1 MRKFSKVFAMLL
13 TLCLIF
19 GMLYTAAFAEEFS
32 ASKDLIPSDN
42 VENVARIDF
51 ESNPTGDTAYATTK
65 TSGLPDYSKYGWL
78 SKNGN
83 TIHDVVVATQT
94 GLDGVTT
101 NNYLRF
107 SRFLEGSSTEGSS
120 YWDCRMGIY
129 ENLTHQSE
137 DYSYAVADFDFG
149 CDEYEYVLNGEV
161 CYGSTVPEGATDV
174 SLNYPS
180 GIQLFMSVRP
190 GDDAKPAYNGAY
202 QQAFYLYI
210 LKNGNDHYLSGDE
223 FYQPENDI
231 LISNTAGVWNHITMV
246 FETDRENIANAMLR
260 YYYNGQLVVE
270 RLANTK
276 GPKYLN
282 FESIRFQFGSAVV
295 ASGEHYTF
303 CVDNLAVNYY
313 GLDYNSGPDVYG
325 IDDYY
330 IDPDHKSKN
339 ISDCADIVYNDSYT
353 YYGTMTP
360 YVAVV
365 QHDDDTANY
374 FYNTKK
380 ALAFIRDGDFV
391 TLKRDLL
398 DFMPNEGVKE
408 ITFITEDDAEFT
420 IAGDALDYY
429 KLQHTG
435 NRYTLN
441 LIEDTAID
449 LTWYDSQG
457 ENRQPVKVQKV
468 VPLFAPNA
476 ASYKLNIHGII
487 DKSDP
492 SNPKIEI
499 VDKWEWDM
507 NNDGISDG
515 KDLCSFTVAE
525 INELR
530 EKGFNKLSI
539 VPVFKEMELKYEVY
553 VPNAEG
559 ELEYFVPNNDYSLF
573 TDGSKIYEVIAGL
586 PEGCVANVVLYDEAA
601 LSSSIEIPEG
611 VTVNFDLNGKK
622 LSSDVNLF
630 VANDG
635 STLNLYSAVAGAEVE
650 SAAEVFKP
658 SAYADICTINVGEF
672 KKDTFETFSGDN
684 VKVIG
689 SSIVSPIQ
697 NSKIQCNALKICLNV
712 NGGEYVSTG
721 TAFIATTGAAYYI
734 NGATVI
740 SDTNA
745 INALKDAT
753 DVNITINN
761 SLVHASKFI
770 SDWNNKGCI
779 VSVEKS
785 IITGFAHE
793 ANVSLG
799 VYNKVV
805 YNDVGTIKVDGSNIP
820 VASDVLFAMA
830 SNNAKTDTVDIK
842 GEDVRLSYNVLTYPA
857 VIADEY
863 LADFAGAVE
872 VKWLDPDQNVYMT
885 SVWYADSTVT
895 KPEISFGIKKL
906 DNGWYN
912 RKYSDWIN
920 VTEGADKDSYIV
932 TEAVENKFAPEAN
945 IFLEDLDVKISLQIS
960 DTFGYNVYLPAIP
973 DENVQFVGFYVGGEK
988 VENGVFENV
997 TVDGEEGCIRFAGSI
1012 ALDKLVSDS
1021 ITIKYIAGDTE
1032 LCKENVVIDVIDYV
1046 KNVADAYEC
1055 GSAEC
1060 KVVFAMMNY
1069 KLETY
1074 KKAYNVENDDF
1085 TITIGDFFKYHEG
1098 ECTCLDVDAEEVE
1111 SATDYEAIAEQL
1123 VGFDYALE
1131 VNSDKNST
1139 AKYTFAVQ
1147 LKKDAGV
1154 TAINGKIA
1162 DETFGDADLVFVKS
1176 EYAEYIEY
1184 RAELDLAYANKLI
1197 SLTVSYGEEARVDV
1211 SFDLAGKIA
1220 DSKDPISVA
1229 LYVLSGA
1236 AYAEKQ

>member
-1 MRKFSKVFAMLL
+1 MRKFSKAFAIVL

-19 GMLYTAAFAEEFS
+19 GVLCTNTFAEELS
-32 ASKDLIPSDN
+32 ASKDLIPSDS

-51 ESNPTGDTAYATTK
+51 ESNPTGDTAYATNK
-65 TSGLPDYSKYGWL
+65 TSSLPVYSKYGWES
-78 SKNGN
+78 SKTSE
-83 TIHDVVVATQT
+83 TIHDVVVSTQT

-107 SRFLEGSSTEGSS
+107 RRLLEGSSTEGSAS
-120 YWDCRMGIY
+120 WECLMGIWDTP
-129 ENLTHQSE
+129 THISE
-137 DYSYAVADFDFG
+137 DYSYIVADFDFA

-161 CYGSTVPEGATDV
+161 CYGSTVPKGATDV

-180 GIQLFMSVRP
+180 GIQIDMNIRAGDKP
-190 GDDAKPAYNGAY
+190 GEFSGKTHQSPY
-202 QQAFYLYI
+202 YLYI
-210 LKNGNDHYLSGDE
+210 VKDGLNHYLSLNNKYESTEDV
-223 FYQPENDI
+223 
-231 LISNTAGVWNHITMV
+231 LISDKAGVWNHITIV
-246 FETDRENIANAMLR
+246 LETDREITSDSMLR
-260 YYYNGQLVVE
+260 YYCNGQLVVE
-270 RLANTK
+270 RKANTM

-282 FESIRFQFGSAVV
+282 LDSIRFGFSSALV

-313 GLDYNSGPDVYG
+313 GLDYSSGPDVYG

-330 IDPDHKSKN
+330 VDPDHKSKN
-339 ISDCADIVYNDSYT
+339 ISDCADMVYNDNYT
-353 YYGTMTP
+353 YYGTMNP
-360 YVAVV
+360 YAAFV
-365 QHDDDTANY
+365 QHDDDTVNC

-398 DFMPNEGVKE
+398 NFMPNEGVKE
-408 ITFITEDDAEFT
+408 LTFITEGDAEFS
-420 IAGDALDYY
+420 IAGDARDYY
-429 KLQHTG
+429 KVQHTG
-435 NRYTLN
+435 NRYTLK
-441 LIEDTAID
+441 LIEDTAMD
-449 LTWYDSQG
+449 LIWYDSQG
-457 ENRQPVKVQKV
+457 ENRQPVKIQKV
-468 VPLFAPNA
+468 VPLFAPNV
-476 ASYKLNIHGII
+476 ASYQLNFYRPI
-487 DKSDP
+487 DNPDP
-492 SNPKIEI
+492 LNPKIEI

-515 KDLCSFTVAE
+515 KALCSFTVAE

-530 EKGFNKLSI
+530 EKGINELSI
-539 VPVFKEMELKYEVY
+539 VPIFKEMELKYEVY

-573 TDGSKIYEVIAGL
+573 TDSSKIYEVVSAL
-586 PEGCVANVVLYDEAA
+586 PEGAVANVVLYDDAA
-601 LSSSIEIPEG
+601 LSSSIDIPAG

-650 SAAEVFKP
+650 SKAAVFTNSP
-658 SAYADICTINVGEF
+658 YVDICTINVGEF
-672 KKDTFETFSGDN
+672 KNDTLKFSGDN

-689 SSIVSPIQ
+689 ASIVYPIQ
-697 NSKIQCNALKICLNV
+697 NSKVQGFALKICLNV
-712 NGGEYVSTG
+712 NGGEYISTD
-721 TAFIATTGAAYYI
+721 TAFKAMTGAVYSI
-734 NGATVI
+734 NGASVI

-745 INALKDAT
+745 ICAVKDAT
-753 DVNITINN
+753 DVNITIND
-761 SLVHASKFI
+761 SLVYASKFI

-785 IITGFAHE
+785 IITGFAPE
-793 ANVSLG
+793 ANLSLG
-799 VYNKVV
+799 VYNKVK
-805 YNDVGTIKVDGSNIP
+805 YSNADTIKVDGSNIP
-820 VASDVLFAMA
+820 VSSDVLFAMA
-830 SNNAKTDTVDIK
+830 NNNAKTDTVEIK
-842 GEDVRLSYNVLTYPA
+842 GEQVLLSYNVLTYPT

-895 KPEISFGIKKL
+895 KPEVSFGIQKL

-912 RKYSDWIN
+912 REYSDWIN
-920 VTEGADKDSYIV
+920 VTEGADKNSDIV

-960 DTFGYNVYLPAIP
+960 NVFGYNVYLPAIP
-973 DENVQFVGFYVGGEK
+973 DENVQFVGFYADGEK
-988 VENGVFENV
+988 VENGVFKNV
-997 TVDGEEGCIRFAGSI
+997 TVDGEEGCIRLAGSI
-1012 ALDKLVSDS
+1012 AFDKLVSDS
-1021 ITIKYIAGDTE
+1021 ITIKYTVGDTE
-1032 LCKENVVIDVIDYV
+1032 FSKDVVIDVIDYV
-1046 KNVADAYEC
+1046 ENVADAYEC

-1111 SATDYEAIAEQL
+1111 SAADYEAIAEQL

-1139 AKYTFAVQ
+1139 AKYTFAVL

-1162 DETFGDADLVFVKS
+1162 DETFGDAELVFVTY

-1197 SLTVSYGEEARVDV
+1197 SLTVSYGEDPSVNV

-1220 DSKDPISVA
+1220 DSQDPISVA